1 MKNLLI
7 TGGCGFIGSHFA
19 RLLLRERPNY
29 RVVNLDLLTYAGNL
43 ENLSKD
49 RETKDP
55 ARYRFI
61 QGDIAD
67 PSLTMRIFQEEK
79 IDAVVNFAAETH
91 VDRSLIDSAPFLRTN
106 IEGVRVL
113 LESACAHAVE
123 RFLQVSTDEV
133 YGTLGTT
140 DPAFTE
146 DHALAP
152 NSPYAASKAS
162 ADLLMRAYH
171 QTYDVPTLITRCGN
185 NYGPYQFPEKFLPLV
200 ITNALENKPLPLYGD
215 GLQIRDWIHV
225 EDHARALL
233 YVLEQGAIGE
243 VYNIG
248 AGGEQ
253 TNLYMA
259 EQVLRILDKPT
270 SMIRYV
276 ADRPGHDRRYA
287 IDASRLRS
295 ELNWQPSISLE
306 TGLRATIDWFCRE
319 ANWWQ
324 QTKSGEYRG
333 YYDRQYLTRLA
344 IGFQVNK

>member
-19 RLLLRERPNY
+19 RLVLRERPNY

-43 ENLSKD
+43 ENFTKD

-67 PSLTMRIFQEEK
+67 PLLTKRIFQEEK
-79 IDAVVNFAAETH
+79 IDTVVNFAAETH
-91 VDRSLIDSAPFLRTN
+91 VDRSLLDSAPFLRTN
-106 IEGVRVL
+106 IDGVRVL
-113 LESACAHAVE
+113 LESACVHAVE

-133 YGTLGTT
+133 YGTLGTS

-146 DHALAP
+146 DHSLEP

-171 QTYDVPTLITRCGN
+171 QSYDVPTLITRCGN
-185 NYGPYQFPEKFLPLV
+185 NYGPYQFPEKFLPLI

-270 SMIRYV
+270 SLIRYV

-295 ELNWQPSISLE
+295 ELNWKPLISLE
-306 TGLRATIDWFCRE
+306 IGLRATIDWFCRE

-324 QTKSGEYRG
+324 QIKSGEYRG
-333 YYDRQYLTRLA
+333 YYERQYLARFA
-344 IGFQVNK
+344 